1 MHRAVMQ
8 HGRKCPRRACWRRS
22 ACLLA
27 CWLACSTVPPASAQQ
42 AAEDAVI
49 NREYPLKA
57 LFLYNFGGYV
67 EWPSTAYASAEA
79 PFVIGVLGAAPLEAT
94 LKELAATKTVA
105 GRKIVVERIASVD
118 AIRPCQIL
126 FVARNV
132 STQQQRM
139 ALERLQDQPVLI
151 VGESEGF
158 AALGGS
164 VNFIVESNKIRFEIN
179 VDAAKE
185 HQLTISS
192 KLLALAKIVPHH
204 AGTSKGSAKFT
215 P

>member
-1 MHRAVMQ
+1 MHWVAVQ
-8 HGRKCPRRACWRRS
+8 NGRKCPRRACWRRW

-27 CWLACSTVPPASAQQ
+27 VCLTCATVPPASAQQ
-42 AAEDAVI
+42 VAEDAVI

-57 LFLYNFGGYV
+57 LFIYNFGGYV

-126 FVARNV
+126 FIARNV
-132 STQQQRM
+132 SGQQQRM

-179 VDAAKE
+179 LDAAKQ
-185 HQLTISS
+185 HQLKISS
-192 KLLALAKIVPHH
+192 KLLALAKIVQDNSR
-204 AGTSKGSAKFT
+204 TLKGSAKLAQ
-215 P
+215 

>member
-1 MHRAVMQ
+1 VHWAVVQ
-8 HGRKCPRRACWRRS
+8 HGRKCPRRAYWRRWVGLV
-22 ACLLA
+22 ACCLA
-27 CWLACSTVPPASAQQ
+27 CAAARPASAQQ
-42 AAEDAVI
+42 AADDAVI

-67 EWPSTAYASAEA
+67 EWPSESFPTSQA
-79 PFVIGVLGAAPLEAT
+79 PFAIGVLGSAPIEAT
-94 LKELAATKTVA
+94 LKELAATKTIA
-105 GRKIVVERIASVD
+105 GRRIVVERFSSLD
-118 AIRPCQIL
+118 DLRPCHIL
-126 FVARNV
+126 FVTRNV
-132 STQQQRM
+132 SGQQQRM

-179 VDAAKE
+179 VDAAKQ
-185 HQLTISS
+185 HQLKISS
-192 KLLALAKIVPHH
+192 KLLALAKIVPDHS
-204 AGTSKGSAKFT
+204 GTSKGSAKLN